1 MVNIYS
7 NNHETDAN
15 HHAQLIKFSLSQI
28 CGGWGSGI
36 SDAWKFC
43 RWNDTSQYFQHLM
56 VINLPA
62 TNFNQEF
69 VIGVHVPQLQ
79 YAN

>member
-1 MVNIYS
+1 MGV
-7 NNHETDAN
+7 
-15 HHAQLIKFSLSQI
+15 
-28 CGGWGSGI
+28 GGGEI

-62 TNFNQEF
+62 TSFNQDF
-69 VIGVHVPQLQ
+69 VGGVHVLQRQ